1 MADAAT
7 PIPKPGMPLQPPP
20 SVWTNR
26 WAPPTDEQLLSN
38 LTGNTENHVR
48 NLIQRVEDAA
58 PGIER
63 KVIWHGM
70 SWRWTI
76 QFTSPSMLG
85 FNDASDQE
93 EEEGRDL
100 LYTIVPNPLEVL
112 VVIPLRPEHLEHLPI
127 RRLNRYIRDGIRNAK
142 WAVDLRWVKWI
153 PTANTEVEHL
163 LDLLKRKAKIG
174 TGDSPSQRRARSEK
188 ARIEAGGEPDEKP
201 THDEGGEPEAET
213 ETPRPKKKSG
223 GPRVRPSRAKTE
235 AGKKRAAERAKARA
249 AGG

>member
-7 PIPKPGMPLQPPP
+7 PIPKPGMPLTPPP

-26 WAPPTDEQLLSN
+26 WEPPTDEQLLAN

-63 KVIWHGM
+63 SVIWHGT

-76 QFTSPSMLG
+76 QFTSPSVLG
-85 FNDASDQE
+85 HNDASDLE
-93 EEEGRDL
+93 EQEGRDL

-163 LDLLKRKAKIG
+163 LDLLKRKAKIAAG
-174 TGDSPSQRRARSEK
+174 ESPSQRRARAEK
-188 ARIEAGGEPDEKP
+188 ARIEAGGEPEEAP
-201 THDEGGEPEAET
+201 AAPEPNETEAEA
-213 ETPRPKKKSG
+213 PKPKKKKRS

-235 AGKKRAAERAKARA
+235 AGRRRAAEREAARA
-249 AGG
+249 KQD

>member
-7 PIPKPGMPLQPPP
+7 PIPKPGMPLTPPP

-26 WAPPTDEQLLSN
+26 WAPPTDEELLSN

-58 PGIER
+58 PGIQR

-76 QFTSPSMLG
+76 QFTSPSILG
-85 FNDASDQE
+85 YNDASDQE
-93 EEEGRDL
+93 DEPGRDL

-163 LDLLKRKAKIG
+163 LDLLKRKAKIA
-174 TGDSPSQRRARSEK
+174 TGDSPSQRRSRSERAK
-188 ARIEAGGEPDEKP
+188 GNAPAESAADADAAEERAEA
-201 THDEGGEPEAET
+201 AAA
-213 ETPRPKKKSG
+213 PRPKPS

-235 AGKKRAAERAKARA
+235 AGKKRAAERAAARA
-249 AGG
+249 KG

>member
-7 PIPKPGMPLQPPP
+7 PIPKPGMPLTPPP

-58 PGIER
+58 PGVER
-63 KVIWHGM
+63 RVVWHGT

-76 QFTSPSMLG
+76 QFTSPSTLG

-93 EEEGRDL
+93 DEPGRDL

-163 LDLLKRKAKIG
+163 LDLLKRKAKIAVG
-174 TGDSPSQRRARSEK
+174 ESPSQRRARAEK
-188 ARIEAGGEPDEKP
+188 ARIEAGGEPDP
-201 THDEGGEPEAET
+201 APAPEAADADAADEA
-213 ETPRPKKKSG
+213 PKPKKKPG
-223 GPRVRPSRAKTE
+223 GPRIRPSRAKTE
-235 AGKKRAAERAKARA
+235 AGKRRAAERAAKLRS
-249 AGG
+249 AG